1 MTAAT
6 TPSATPAPADT
17 VLIVEDDPHVRLGCV
32 QAMQLADLAVVG
44 VDSAEAALPLLAQ
57 GHIAVVVTDM
67 RLPKADGLSLVRLC
81 QQQDPHLPVVM
92 ITGHGDIDLAVES
105 MRAGAYDFIT
115 KPFASER
122 LVDVVR
128 RAMEKRQLTREI
140 ARLRQQLHQGDDIGS
155 RLIGQ
160 SAGMVAVRRL
170 IMDVADSPVDVLVHG
185 ETGCGKELVAQA
197 LHAASSRRKGPYV
210 ALNCGGMPD
219 NLLDSELFGHEAGA
233 FTGAQKRRV
242 GKIEYAHG
250 GTLFLDELETMPMSM
265 QIKLLRVLQ
274 ERRLERLGSNTP
286 IDIDCRIVAAT
297 KDDLLERGK
306 QGSFRSDLYYRLNV
320 VTITLPPLRERRE
333 DIPLLMAHFTTS
345 AAQRFNRPPPELS
358 SAQLSALM
366 RHDWPGNVRE
376 LRNVADCLVL
386 GVRHA
391 VLDTAQIGLPQ
402 AADAQGL
409 SLSEAVE
416 RFERELI
423 AAEIARQGGNMART
437 AEALKVAKTTLHDK
451 VRRLGLGT
459 LS

>member
-1 MTAAT
+1 MS
-6 TPSATPAPADT
+6 TPPPDT

-32 QAMQLADLAVVG
+32 QAMQLANLAVEGVG
-44 VDSAEAALPLLAQ
+44 SAEEALSRLAL
-57 GHIAVVVTDM
+57 GHIGAVVTDM

-81 QQQDPHLPVVM
+81 QQQDAHLPVVM

-122 LVDVVR
+122 LVDVVH
-128 RAMEKRQLTREI
+128 RALEKRQLTREI
-140 ARLRQQLHQGDDIGS
+140 ARLRQQLHQGDDIES

-160 SAGMVAVRRL
+160 SPAMVAVRRL
-170 IMDVADSPVDVLVHG
+170 ILDVADSPVDVLVHG

-197 LHAASSRRKGPYV
+197 LHAASPRRKGPYV

-233 FTGAQKRRV
+233 FTGAQKRRI
-242 GKIEYAHG
+242 GKIEFAQG
-250 GTLFLDELETMPMSM
+250 GTLFLDELETMPMAM
-265 QIKLLRVLQ
+265 QVKLLRVLQ
-274 ERRLERLGSNTP
+274 ERKIERLGSNAP

-333 DIPLLMAHFTTS
+333 DIPLLMAHFTAT
-345 AAQRFNRPPPELS
+345 AAQRFNRPPPELTP
-358 SAQLSALM
+358 AQLSALM

-391 VLDTAQIGLPQ
+391 ILDAPGATPTATP
-402 AADAQGL
+402 AGL
-409 SLSEAVE
+409 SLTEAVE
-416 RFERELI
+416 HFERQLI
-423 AAEIARQGGNMART
+423 AAELARQGGNMAKT

-451 VRRLGLGT
+451 AKRLGLGPQG
-459 LS
+459 

>member
-1 MTAAT
+1 MS
-6 TPSATPAPADT
+6 TPSPDT

-32 QAMQLADLAVVG
+32 QAMQLANLAVEGVG
-44 VDSAEAALPLLAQ
+44 SAEEALTRLAL
-57 GHIAVVVTDM
+57 GHIGAVVTDM

-81 QQQDPHLPVVM
+81 QQQDAHLPVVM

-128 RAMEKRQLTREI
+128 RALEKRQLTREI
-140 ARLRQQLHQGDDIGS
+140 ARLRQQLHQGDDIES

-160 SAGMVAVRRL
+160 SPAMVAVRRL
-170 IMDVADSPVDVLVHG
+170 ILDVADSPVDVLVHG

-197 LHAASSRRKGPYV
+197 LHAASPRRKGPYV

-233 FTGAQKRRV
+233 FTGAQKRRI
-242 GKIEYAHG
+242 GKIEFAQG
-250 GTLFLDELETMPMSM
+250 GTLFLDELESMPMAM
-265 QIKLLRVLQ
+265 QVKLLRVLQ
-274 ERRLERLGSNTP
+274 ERKLERLGSNAP

-333 DIPLLMAHFTTS
+333 DIPLLMAHFTAT
-345 AAQRFNRPPPELS
+345 AAQRFNRPPPELTT
-358 SAQLSALM
+358 AQLSALM

-391 VLDTAQIGLPQ
+391 ILDPQGATPTATPV
-402 AADAQGL
+402 GL
-409 SLSEAVE
+409 SLAEAVE
-416 RFERELI
+416 HFERQLI
-423 AAEIARQGGNMART
+423 AAELARQGGNMAKT

-451 VRRLGLGT
+451 AKRLGLGPQG
-459 LS
+459 

>member
-1 MTAAT
+1 MTA
-6 TPSATPAPADT
+6 PQPDT

-32 QAMQLADLAVVG
+32 QAMQLANLAVEGVG
-44 VDSAEAALPLLAQ
+44 SAEEALTRLAL
-57 GHIAVVVTDM
+57 GHIGAVVTDM

-81 QQQDPHLPVVM
+81 QQQDTHLPVVM

-128 RAMEKRQLTREI
+128 RALEKRQLTREI
-140 ARLRQQLHQGDDIGS
+140 ARLRQQLHQGDDIES

-160 SAGMVAVRRL
+160 SPAMVAVRRL
-170 IMDVADSPVDVLVHG
+170 ILDVADSPVDVLVHG

-197 LHAASSRRKGPYV
+197 LHAASPRRKGPYV

-233 FTGAQKRRV
+233 FTGAQKRRI
-242 GKIEYAHG
+242 GKIEFAQG
-250 GTLFLDELETMPMSM
+250 GTLFLDELETMPMAM

-274 ERRLERLGSNTP
+274 ERKLERLGSNAP

-306 QGSFRSDLYYRLNV
+306 QGSFRTDLYYRLNV

-333 DIPLLMAHFTTS
+333 DIPLLMAHFTAT
-345 AAQRFNRPPPELS
+345 AAQRFNRPPPELTP
-358 SAQLSALM
+358 AQLSALM

-391 VLDTAQIGLPQ
+391 ILDAPGATP
-402 AADAQGL
+402 AATPPGL
-409 SLSEAVE
+409 SLAEAVE
-416 RFERELI
+416 HFERQLI
-423 AAEIARQGGNMART
+423 AAELARQGGNMAKT

-451 VRRLGLGT
+451 AKRLGLGPQG
-459 LS
+459 